1 MTQQKQTDEAVT
13 PQQPGMPGYP
23 YYPPMNYD
31 MDDEISLVD
40 LWRVLASRKWMIFFM
55 TLLFTLG
62 AVGYALNAPEIY
74 KAETMLAPVKDEGGG
89 GGMASIAAQFGGL
102 ASMAGVNLGEGG
114 GSTEEA
120 IAILQSRKFLKSF
133 IEEQRLMP
141 TLFADLWDADSQQ
154 WLVDIEEN
162 TPTAW
167 NAYASFSSIL
177 NISTDKKSG
186 MVTLSI
192 EWEDPE
198 VAAEWANLLVVRLN
212 KHLKQEAVQQAE
224 KSIRYLKDQLA
235 TTSVVDMQQILYRLI
250 EKQSNTIMLANVQE
264 QYAFRVIDPAVV
276 PEVRSKPKRKLIVV
290 LGAVLGGMFSVF
302 LAFFLNF
309 LKNQREEEVGNLASK
324 AE

>member
-1 MTQQKQTDEAVT
+1 
-13 PQQPGMPGYP
+13 
-23 YYPPMNYD
+23 
-31 MDDEISLVD
+31 
-40 LWRVLASRKWMIFFM
+40 
-55 TLLFTLG
+55 
-62 AVGYALNAPEIY
+62 
-74 KAETMLAPVKDEGGG
+74 
-89 GGMASIAAQFGGL
+89 
-102 ASMAGVNLGEGG
+102 MAGVNLGGGG

-141 TLFADLWDADSQQ
+141 ILFVDLWDSDSQQ
-154 WLVDIEEN
+154 WLVDIEEE

-167 NAYASFSSIL
+167 DAYESFSSIL

-276 PEVRSKPKRKLIVV
+276 PEVRSKPKRMLIVV
-290 LGAVLGGMFSVF
+290 LGGVLGMMFSIF

-309 LKNQREEEVGNLASK
+309 LKSQKGSDEQL
-324 AE
+324 